1 MEFIVDYWI
10 YFLLFV
16 NRRFKLGL
24 RANKRNETLT
34 LKSTSRPNVS
44 VLSVWT
50 IPFEYSEWV
59 LTFRT
64 TGSHWNQI
72 KNPIKFNHTFKIT
85 IQPTKKVQL
94 GWSIS
99 ESPFK
104 TFNEIHVIDCKL
116 AIILKNPYESLSN
129 RRETHENHLTV
140 SSGEREPQR
149 ILTNCYRTFLKKKI
163 AKFPKNIQD
172 NFPEQENPEWNTSK
186 PGKSWTQH
194 LKTSNSH
201 PKIPKDPQRTR
212 RIFNLLFAITVN
224 Y

>member
-149 ILTNCYRTFLKKKI
+149 ILTNCYRTFLKKKKLQSFQRI
-163 AKFPKNIQD
+163 SKTIFQNKKILNETLQ
-172 NFPEQENPEWNTSK
+172 NLENPELNTWK
-186 PGKSWTQH
+186 LQTVTQKSQKI
-194 LKTSNSH
+194 LKGREGYS
-201 PKIPKDPQRTR
+201 
-212 RIFNLLFAITVN
+212 IFYLLLL
-224 Y
+224 

>member
-99 ESPFK
+99 ESHFK

-149 ILTNCYRTFLKKKI
+149 ILTNCYRTFLKKKLQSFQRI
-163 AKFPKNIQD
+163 SKTIFQNKKILNETPQNL
-172 NFPEQENPEWNTSK
+172 ENPELNTWK
-186 PGKSWTQH
+186 LQTVTQKSQKI
-194 LKTSNSH
+194 LKGREGYS
-201 PKIPKDPQRTR
+201 
-212 RIFNLLFAITVN
+212 IFYLLLL
-224 Y
+224 